1 MGEEVWGNPVSSGP
15 MTVWKS
21 SVKEKSKIFGCL
33 CNISVCKPCVRV
45 KGLRFG
51 NAKRKA
57 KSGRL
62 LLRGKLMWYNKK
74 VGLKQRLQCEVMG
87 DSV

>member
-1 MGEEVWGNPVSSGP
+1 

-21 SVKEKSKIFGCL
+21 SVKEKSKISGCL
-33 CNISVCKPCVRV
+33 CNLSVCKPCVRV

-57 KSGRL
+57 KSEECF
-62 LLRGKLMWYNKK
+62 Y
-74 VGLKQRLQCEVMG
+74 CAE
-87 DSV
+87 S